1 MAAIHTRW
9 DALDELVRRA
19 LESDPA
25 AQFAFFGGQVL
36 LYRALV
42 EARRGDLDA
51 ALATFA
57 DGRSRFRSVGGRTG
71 IATCQA
77 LLAEQLAS
85 SGRVGD
91 AAEHVTAARQ
101 EILDTG
107 EAVNEVPVG
116 IAEGVVAFAA
126 GDTRRAAQH
135 LVAAVAT
142 GHRQGAHA
150 LAQRASEVAAELSLD
165 LRAEVE

>member
-1 MAAIHTRW
+1 MAAVHTRW
-9 DALDELVRRA
+9 DALDGLVRRA
-19 LESDPA
+19 LELDPA

-77 LLAEQLAS
+77 LLAEQLAALGTRRRC
-85 SGRVGD
+85 GR
-91 AAEHVTAARQ
+91 ARRRR
-101 EILDTG
+101 
-107 EAVNEVPVG
+107 P
-116 IAEGVVAFAA
+116 A
-126 GDTRRAAQH
+126 GDRRHGRGGQ
-135 LVAAVAT
+135 
-142 GHRQGAHA
+142 RGAG
-150 LAQRASEVAAELSLD
+150 RASPRVSWPSAPATRSGLPNTS
-165 LRAEVE
+165 